1 MKVYKKGLTKV
12 YIDVVENKPLFYYES
27 SKKTILTDGRETD
40 EKFVYLVDG
49 KRLKTNKPKRK
60 SRKHIQRASK
70 TPFQMERLSGQEK
83 DNAEI
88 RKFLKER
95 SDYVKTRCH

>member
-1 MKVYKKGLTKV
+1 MRTSQNIVQKG
-12 YIDVVENKPLFYYES
+12 DVVTATAGKEKNKIFVV
-27 SKKTILTDGRETD
+27 IETD

>member
-1 MKVYKKGLTKV
+1 MQNIVQKG
-12 YIDVVENKPLFYYES
+12 DVVIATAGKEKNNLFVVIE
-27 SKKTILTDGRETD
+27 KD
-40 EKFVYLVDG
+40 EKYCYLADG
-49 KRLKTNKPKRK
+49 KRLKTIKPKKK
-60 SRKHIQRASK
+60 SLKHVQRASK
-70 TPFQMERLSGQEK
+70 TPFPMEKLVGQEK